1 MSNNQFANYS
11 FFTREFYIDYWILVI
26 LDFKI
31 QNVCNFRKKYRL
43 PVTSEE
49 VVRHII
55 RKRSEKQMTVNEYNK
70 SVELFSD
77 RVYRFILKSIRDIHK
92 AEDIV
97 QDSYEKLWKNFE
109 NVSFEKVKSYL
120 FTTAYHTMIDII
132 RKEKRSSY
140 SEELNLP
147 EQSHEN
153 NYTDLGDIL
162 KEAVD
167 KLPEV
172 QRMVLLLR
180 DYEGYSYE
188 EIGEMANLN
197 ESQVKVYI
205 YRARVF
211 LKKYIGRMEA
221 VV

>member
-1 MSNNQFANYS
+1 
-11 FFTREFYIDYWILVI
+11 
-26 LDFKI
+26 
-31 QNVCNFRKKYRL
+31 
-43 PVTSEE
+43 
-49 VVRHII
+49 
-55 RKRSEKQMTVNEYNK
+55 MTLNEYNK

-140 SEELNLP
+140 SEELKLP
-147 EQSHEN
+147 EQSHES
-153 NYTDLGDIL
+153 NYSDLGEVL
-162 KEAVD
+162 KEAVER
-167 KLPEV
+167 LPEV
-172 QRMVLLLR
+172 QKMVLLLR